1 MLESCNTCL
10 RTKET
15 INFML
20 VKQAQHLCHDYCKPI
35 TAPLVGAE
43 RGIMTQSEMII
54 DYLKTHPNGLT
65 PQDAVS
71 LFGCMRLSGRIF
83 DLKSM
88 GYPIATEMETKK
100 NRYGRSVTYARYKLV
115 TEDKSDNS

>member
-1 MLESCNTCL
+1 
-10 RTKET
+10 
-15 INFML
+15 ML
-20 VKQAQHLCHDYCKPI
+20 VKRANICVTTIVSHSQP
-35 TAPLVGAE
+35 PLVGAE

-115 TEDKSDNS
+115 REDKSDNP